1 MEVCIRLVNYSTYP
15 LTGYRIFFKK
25 ILILK
30 KITFKKIATM
40 HGKGEISKIKRT
52 FYNFLIEAS
61 NIRNILPRLEFS
73 EGSIF
78 LKLKLGSQ
86 VQGSCTFPTNS
97 FTYYTLRDYLKLY
110 NKFYEDTSFARGL
123 SGDDIFMFSNI
134 FKIQG

>member
-52 FYNFLIEAS
+52 FYNFLIEVS

-78 LKLKLGSQ
+78 LKLKLGS
-86 VQGSCTFPTNS
+86 
-97 FTYYTLRDYLKLY
+97 
-110 NKFYEDTSFARGL
+110 
-123 SGDDIFMFSNI
+123 
-134 FKIQG
+134 